1 MGGKF
6 LKNWVKIRRM
16 KLIGLIA
23 GLFCAVFAAPCFA
36 QSAGSVV
43 FVSGAAVIEAKDGQS
58 REAVRG
64 GEFFVGDT
72 IDTVGARVQLRFLDG
87 ASMSLQPGTRFRIED
102 FRFVVQDGK
111 ASGEDRG
118 IFSLIKGGFRTITGL
133 IGKQRREQYRVDTA
147 VATIGIRGTDYS
159 AQMGNTGLS
168 LSTFG
173 GLVEVCNGAG
183 CAQVGPGET
192 AVVADRDSRPLLKGR
207 QGDSAGGAL
216 TGPGVPAVPSPP
228 PPTPVITPEMAPV
241 RTAPVTG
248 PYNY

>member
-1 MGGKF
+1 
-6 LKNWVKIRRM
+6 M
-16 KLIGLIA
+16 KLIGLFA
-23 GLFCAVFAAPCFA
+23 GVLCAALAAPCFA
-36 QSAGSVV
+36 QSAGSIV
-43 FVSGAAVIEAKDGQS
+43 FVSGAAVIVAKDGPS
-58 REAVRG
+58 REVVRG

-72 IDTVGARVQLRFLDG
+72 IDTAGARVQLRFLDG
-87 ASMSLQPGTRFRIED
+87 ASLSLQPATRFRIED

-111 ASGEDRG
+111 ASSDDRG

-159 AQMGNTGLS
+159 AQMGDAGLS

-173 GLVEVCNGAG
+173 GLVEVCSGAG
-183 CAQVGPGET
+183 CEQVGPGET
-192 AVVADRDSRPLLKGR
+192 ATVAERDSRPLLKGK
-207 QGDSAGGAL
+207 QGDSPGEPVSGS
-216 TGPGVPAVPSPP
+216 GVPGLPSPP

-248 PYNY
+248 PHGY

>member
-1 MGGKF
+1 
-6 LKNWVKIRRM
+6 M
-16 KLIGLIA
+16 KLIGLLA
-23 GLFCAVFAAPCFA
+23 GLLCAALAAPCFA

-43 FVSGAAVIEAKDGQS
+43 FVSGAAVIVAKDGQS
-58 REAVRG
+58 REVVRG
-64 GEFFVGDT
+64 GEFLVGDT
-72 IDTVGARVQLRFLDG
+72 IDTLGARVQLRFLDG
-87 ASMSLQPGTRFRIED
+87 ANMSLQPATRFRIDD

-111 ASGEDRG
+111 ASGDDRG

-159 AQMGNTGLS
+159 AQMSDAGLS

-173 GLVEVCNGAG
+173 GLVEVCSAAG
-183 CAQVGPGET
+183 CVQVGPGET
-192 AVVADRDSRPLLKGR
+192 AVVAERDNRPLLRGR

-216 TGPGVPAVPSPP
+216 NGPGVPGVPTPP
-228 PPTPVITPEMAPV
+228 PPAPVISPEMAPV